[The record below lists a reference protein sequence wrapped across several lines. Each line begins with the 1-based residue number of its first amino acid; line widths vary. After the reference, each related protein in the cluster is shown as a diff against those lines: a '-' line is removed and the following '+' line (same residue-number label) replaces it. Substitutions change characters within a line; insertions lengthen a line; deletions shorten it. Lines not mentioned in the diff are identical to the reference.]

1 MMNTRK
7 EEIKNNVFL
16 MNDSR
21 KIRKLNY
28 IIRKNKKKQKTQP
41 KVKKNEVKNSNY
53 LSMVTDTIL

>member
-7 EEIKNNVFL
+7 EEIKNKVFL

-41 KVKKNEVKNSNY
+41 KVKKNEVKNSNC